1 MAWLFGPWILVCC
14 YLMMLSVL
22 GCATQ
27 VVQSVRKRELPAWHR
42 DTLGSCL
49 QTFFSAFFFLL
60 FVSLEL
66 SHFHVQQE

>member
-1 MAWLFGPWILVCC
+1 MNEPLLEGGEDSCFPPAIP
-14 YLMMLSVL
+14 Y
-22 GCATQ
+22 
-27 VVQSVRKRELPAWHR
+27 LPAWHR